1 MTGYDVSIV
10 EPLVSACRELNLW
23 QSRSCERLQKINSLC
38 LLNAVEFGVVH
49 VYIDSF
55 YDCILFCITEKIQA
69 KNRAN
74 IVQEDIQPGSKIINV
89 DSCSNV
95 CCSGNSSIL
104 DYKAFIVIWSILVS
118 RCFVDSELMKVLCRL
133 IGRFQCFGKPYFLFL
148 QPWRWRRLSCNTD
161 THTLSTCRQNF
172 IWFCIF
178 IKLFHCC
185 DSSAS
190 LSIVNCNHLIH
201 FERPCSF

>member
-1 MTGYDVSIV
+1 VTGYDVSIV

-104 DYKAFIVIWSILVS
+104 DYKAFIVI
-118 RCFVDSELMKVLCRL
+118 
-133 IGRFQCFGKPYFLFL
+133 
-148 QPWRWRRLSCNTD
+148 
-161 THTLSTCRQNF
+161 
-172 IWFCIF
+172 
-178 IKLFHCC
+178 
-185 DSSAS
+185 
-190 LSIVNCNHLIH
+190 
-201 FERPCSF
+201 